1 MHIVVCV
8 KAVPSST
15 EVKMDPVTHTIV
27 RDGRESV
34 VNPFDAAALEVA
46 LAIKDE
52 RAATGEG
59 CRVSVLSMGIPATE
73 ALLRDGIARGA
84 SDALLLSDRAF
95 AGADTLA
102 TSYALSCGIREL
114 GSASMNDAAASGASE
129 QRAAAPGSAAPGTPE
144 GGTAAPGSAAPGT
157 PEGGTAAP
165 GSAVPGAPEHGEAAP
180 GPSLPDL
187 ILCGKMAV
195 DGDTAQIGP
204 ELAGL
209 FDMPCVTDVRELVA
223 IERGRVT
230 VRHATDAGIELV
242 EVPLPAVLTVAK
254 DIAQP
259 RMPSIAGV
267 RAAAGAPVAVLS
279 AARVQA
285 DPARSGLAGSPTQV
299 VRSFVPERSD
309 ACEVLE
315 GSVPEQAARIIALAE
330 EAGL

>member
-52 RAATGEG
+52 RAAAGEG

-102 TSYALSCGIREL
+102 TSYALSCGIREF
-114 GSASMNDAAASGASE
+114 GSAGMGDAAAPGASE

-144 GGTAAPGSAAPGT
+144 GGTAM
-157 PEGGTAAP
+157 P
-165 GSAVPGAPEHGEAAP
+165 GSAVSGTSEHGESAP

-267 RAAAGAPVAVLS
+267 RAAAGVPVAVLS
-279 AARVQA
+279 AACVQA

-309 ACEVLE
+309 TCEVLE
-315 GSVPEQAARIIALAE
+315 GSVPQQAARIIALAE

>member
-114 GSASMNDAAASGASE
+114 GSASMSDAVASGAS
-129 QRAAAPGSAAPGTPE
+129 
-144 GGTAAPGSAAPGT
+144 
-157 PEGGTAAP
+157 
-165 GSAVPGAPEHGEAAP
+165 EHGEAAP
-180 GPSLPDL
+180 VPSLPDL

-223 IERGRVT
+223 IERGCVT

-315 GSVPEQAARIIALAE
+315 GSVPQQAARIIALAE

>member
-114 GSASMNDAAASGASE
+114 GSASMSDAVTSGAS
-129 QRAAAPGSAAPGTPE
+129 
-144 GGTAAPGSAAPGT
+144 
-157 PEGGTAAP
+157 
-165 GSAVPGAPEHGEAAP
+165 EHGEAAP
-180 GPSLPDL
+180 GPSLPGL

-309 ACEVLE
+309 TCEVLE

>member
-129 QRAAAPGSAAPGTPE
+129 HGKAAP
-144 GGTAAPGSAAPGT
+144 
-157 PEGGTAAP
+157 
-165 GSAVPGAPEHGEAAP
+165 VPP
-180 GPSLPDL
+180 LPDL

-309 ACEVLE
+309 TCEVLE

>member
-27 RDGRESV
+27 RDGRELV

-129 QRAAAPGSAAPGTPE
+129 HGKAAP
-144 GGTAAPGSAAPGT
+144 
-157 PEGGTAAP
+157 
-165 GSAVPGAPEHGEAAP
+165 VPP
-180 GPSLPDL
+180 LPDL

-309 ACEVLE
+309 TCEVLE

>member
-52 RAATGEG
+52 RAVAGEG

-114 GSASMNDAAASGASE
+114 GSASISDAAASGASE
-129 QRAAAPGSAAPGTPE
+129 R
-144 GGTAAPGSAAPGT
+144 
-157 PEGGTAAP
+157 
-165 GSAVPGAPEHGEAAP
+165 GESAP

-315 GSVPEQAARIIALAE
+315 GSVPQQAARIIALAE

>member
-52 RAATGEG
+52 RAAAGEG

-114 GSASMNDAAASGASE
+114 GSASMGDASGASE
-129 QRAAAPGSAAPGTPE
+129 QRTASSGSAAPGTPE
-144 GGTAAPGSAAPGT
+144 GGTAMPGSSVSGT
-157 PEGGTAAP
+157 
-165 GSAVPGAPEHGEAAP
+165 SEHGESAP

-242 EVPLPAVLTVAK
+242 EVSLPAVLTVAK

-267 RAAAGAPVAVLS
+267 RAAAGVPVAVLS
-279 AARVQA
+279 AACVQA

-309 ACEVLE
+309 TCEVLE
-315 GSVPEQAARIIALAE
+315 GSVPQQAARIIALAE

>member
-52 RAATGEG
+52 RTAVGEG

-114 GSASMNDAAASGASE
+114 GSAGMGDAAASGASE

-144 GGTAAPGSAAPGT
+144 GGTAMPGSSVSGT
-157 PEGGTAAP
+157 
-165 GSAVPGAPEHGEAAP
+165 SEHGESAP

-209 FDMPCVTDVRELVA
+209 FDMPCVTDARELVA

-267 RAAAGAPVAVLS
+267 RAAAGVPVAVLS
-279 AARVQA
+279 AACVQA

-309 ACEVLE
+309 TCEVLE

>member
-52 RAATGEG
+52 RAAAGEG

-114 GSASMNDAAASGASE
+114 GSASMNDVAASGAS
-129 QRAAAPGSAAPGTPE
+129 
-144 GGTAAPGSAAPGT
+144 
-157 PEGGTAAP
+157 
-165 GSAVPGAPEHGEAAP
+165 EHGEAAP

-309 ACEVLE
+309 TCEVLE

>member
-52 RAATGEG
+52 RAAAGEG

-114 GSASMNDAAASGASE
+114 GSASMGDAAASGASE
-129 QRAAAPGSAAPGTPE
+129 QRTASSGSAAPGTPE
-144 GGTAAPGSAAPGT
+144 GGTAMPGSSVSGT
-157 PEGGTAAP
+157 
-165 GSAVPGAPEHGEAAP
+165 SEHGESAP

-223 IERGRVT
+223 IERDRVT

-267 RAAAGAPVAVLS
+267 RAAAGVPVAVLS
-279 AARVQA
+279 AACVQA

-299 VRSFVPERSD
+299 VRSFVPGRSD
-309 ACEVLE
+309 TCELLE

>member
-114 GSASMNDAAASGASE
+114 GSASMNDVAASGAS
-129 QRAAAPGSAAPGTPE
+129 
-144 GGTAAPGSAAPGT
+144 
-157 PEGGTAAP
+157 
-165 GSAVPGAPEHGEAAP
+165 EHGEAAP

-309 ACEVLE
+309 TCEVLE

>member
-114 GSASMNDAAASGASE
+114 GSASMSDVAASGAS
-129 QRAAAPGSAAPGTPE
+129 
-144 GGTAAPGSAAPGT
+144 
-157 PEGGTAAP
+157 
-165 GSAVPGAPEHGEAAP
+165 EHGEAAP

-309 ACEVLE
+309 TCEVLE
-315 GSVPEQAARIIALAE
+315 GSVPQQAARIIALAE

>member
-52 RAATGEG
+52 RAAAGEG

-114 GSASMNDAAASGASE
+114 GSAGMGDAAAPGASE

-144 GGTAAPGSAAPGT
+144 GGTAM
-157 PEGGTAAP
+157 P
-165 GSAVPGAPEHGEAAP
+165 GSAVSGTSEHGESAP

-267 RAAAGAPVAVLS
+267 RAAAGVPVAVLS
-279 AARVQA
+279 AACVQA

-309 ACEVLE
+309 TCEVLE
-315 GSVPEQAARIIALAE
+315 GSVPQQAARIIALAE

>member
-52 RAATGEG
+52 RAAAGEG

-114 GSASMNDAAASGASE
+114 GSAGMGDAAAPGASE
-129 QRAAAPGSAAPGTPE
+129 QRAAAPGSAAPGIPE
-144 GGTAAPGSAAPGT
+144 GGTAM
-157 PEGGTAAP
+157 P
-165 GSAVPGAPEHGEAAP
+165 GSAVSGAPEHGEAAP
-180 GPSLPDL
+180 DPSLPDL

-209 FDMPCVTDVRELVA
+209 FDMPCVTDVRDPVA

-267 RAAAGAPVAVLS
+267 RAAAGVPVAVLS
-279 AARVQA
+279 AACVQA

-309 ACEVLE
+309 TCEVLE

>member
-52 RAATGEG
+52 RAAAGEG

-114 GSASMNDAAASGASE
+114 GSASMSDAAASGAPE
-129 QRAAAPGSAAPGTPE
+129 QRAAAPGSAAPGTSE
-144 GGTAAPGSAAPGT
+144 GGTAAS
-157 PEGGTAAP
+157 
-165 GSAVPGAPEHGEAAP
+165 GAPEHGEAAP

-279 AARVQA
+279 AVCVQA

-309 ACEVLE
+309 TCEVLE
-315 GSVPEQAARIIALAE
+315 GSVPQQAARIIALAE

>member
-114 GSASMNDAAASGASE
+114 GSASMSDAVASGAS
-129 QRAAAPGSAAPGTPE
+129 
-144 GGTAAPGSAAPGT
+144 
-157 PEGGTAAP
+157 
-165 GSAVPGAPEHGEAAP
+165 EHGEAAP
-180 GPSLPDL
+180 VPSLPDL

-285 DPARSGLAGSPTQV
+285 DPTRSGLVGSPTQV

-309 ACEVLE
+309 TCEVLE
-315 GSVPEQAARIIALAE
+315 GSVPQQAARIIALAE

>member
-52 RAATGEG
+52 RAAAGEG

-114 GSASMNDAAASGASE
+114 GSAGMGDAAAPGASE

-144 GGTAAPGSAAPGT
+144 GGTAM
-157 PEGGTAAP
+157 P
-165 GSAVPGAPEHGEAAP
+165 GSAVSGAPEHGEAAP

-209 FDMPCVTDVRELVA
+209 FDIPCVTDVRELVA

-267 RAAAGAPVAVLS
+267 RAAAGVPVAVLS
-279 AARVQA
+279 AACVQA

-309 ACEVLE
+309 TCEVLE
-315 GSVPEQAARIIALAE
+315 GSVPQQAARIIALAE

>member
-52 RAATGEG
+52 RTAAGEG

-114 GSASMNDAAASGASE
+114 GSASKGDAAASGASE
-129 QRAAAPGSAAPGTPE
+129 QRAAAPGSAAPGIPE
-144 GGTAAPGSAAPGT
+144 GGTAM
-157 PEGGTAAP
+157 P
-165 GSAVPGAPEHGEAAP
+165 GSAVPGAPEHGESAP
-180 GPSLPDL
+180 GVSLPDL

-279 AARVQA
+279 AACVQA

-309 ACEVLE
+309 TCEVLE
-315 GSVPEQAARIIALAE
+315 GSVPQQAARIIALAE

>member
-129 QRAAAPGSAAPGTPE
+129 
-144 GGTAAPGSAAPGT
+144 
-157 PEGGTAAP
+157 
-165 GSAVPGAPEHGEAAP
+165 HGEAAP

-209 FDMPCVTDVRELVA
+209 FDMPCVTDVRELAA

>member
-52 RAATGEG
+52 RAAAGEG

-114 GSASMNDAAASGASE
+114 GSASKGDAAASGASE
-129 QRAAAPGSAAPGTPE
+129 QRAAAPGSAAPGIPE
-144 GGTAAPGSAAPGT
+144 GGTAM
-157 PEGGTAAP
+157 P
-165 GSAVPGAPEHGEAAP
+165 GSAVPGAPEHGESAP
-180 GPSLPDL
+180 GVSLPDL

-267 RAAAGAPVAVLS
+267 RAAAGVPVAVLS
-279 AARVQA
+279 AACVQA

-309 ACEVLE
+309 TCEVLE
-315 GSVPEQAARIIALAE
+315 GSVPQQAARIIALAE

>member
-73 ALLRDGIARGA
+73 ALLHDGIARGA

-114 GSASMNDAAASGASE
+114 GSASMNDAAASGAS
-129 QRAAAPGSAAPGTPE
+129 
-144 GGTAAPGSAAPGT
+144 
-157 PEGGTAAP
+157 
-165 GSAVPGAPEHGEAAP
+165 EHGEAAP

-315 GSVPEQAARIIALAE
+315 GSVPQQAARIIALAE

>member
-114 GSASMNDAAASGASE
+114 GSASMGDVAAS
-129 QRAAAPGSAAPGTPE
+129 
-144 GGTAAPGSAAPGT
+144 
-157 PEGGTAAP
+157 
-165 GSAVPGAPEHGEAAP
+165 GAPEHGGAAP

-315 GSVPEQAARIIALAE
+315 GSVPQQAARIIALAE